1 MPTIPH
7 PTQGVTSCTRCG
19 AQIRWATGS
28 GTLKGPRIPLNA
40 LPSPA
45 GGLAA
50 HTTGLGGLVVREL
63 DQERPEPELLEW
75 KAVAHWNTCTGGN
88 NSQQTPP
95 APSRSRP
102 ARRRPTAQPPL
113 WGQQRWGR

>member
-1 MPTIPH
+1 MPTTPH
-7 PTQGVTSCTRCG
+7 PTQGVTTCTRCG
-19 AQIRWATGS
+19 AAIRWATGTS
-28 GTLKGPRIPLNA
+28 GTITGRRIPLNA

-63 DQERPEPELLEW
+63 DAERPDVELLEW
-75 KAVAHWNTCTGGN
+75 KAVAHWSSCTGGG
-88 NSQQTPP
+88 QPG

-102 ARRRPTAQPPL
+102 ARRRPTVQAPL
-113 WGQQRWGR
+113 WGAR